1 MRGTVGLASLTY
13 YSSRYYHGAREISK
27 AREVAEEFSFRTS
40 IVAMPRERERRE
52 GGENE
57 RRKIRTE
64 KLDTPRY
71 FASRMR

>member
-13 YSSRYYHGAREISK
+13 YSSRYYHGARGISK

-40 IVAMPRERERRE
+40 IVAMPREKERRE
-52 GGENE
+52 GENE